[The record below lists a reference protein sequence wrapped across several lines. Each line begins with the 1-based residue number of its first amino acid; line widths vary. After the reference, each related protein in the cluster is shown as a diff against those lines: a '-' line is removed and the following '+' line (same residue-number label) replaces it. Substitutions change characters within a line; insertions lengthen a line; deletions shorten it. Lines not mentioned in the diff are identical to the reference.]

1 MFTQYLLKP
10 TLTGLNRFFSHL
22 LLERWTV
29 DGIVLRISGRLD
41 APQRPPKRRKL
52 SHELLAL
59 LRRRR
64 RQNRLWWRQHTTL
77 RPVNV
82 TQNIILWRWN
92 WLRRQNATLWPVN
105 VTRNVVLWRQ
115 NRLRWRP
122 HTTLRPVGVVL
133 WRHNIIIISRRC
145 DVKVWLIRWHFYV
158 NFRSCLVTDEQEL
171 WKMLLAY
178 VWLSIARDQFD
189 YVSYLSA
196 LTVPLV
202 KAENTHCWGRQG
214 AL

>member
-77 RPVNV
+77 RPV
-82 TQNIILWRWN
+82 
-92 WLRRQNATLWPVN
+92 
-105 VTRNVVLWRQ
+105 
-115 NRLRWRP
+115 
-122 HTTLRPVGVVL
+122 GVVL

-145 DVKVWLIRWHFYV
+145 DVKVWLIRWHFNV

-171 WKMLLAY
+171 WKTLLAY

-196 LTVPLV
+196 LTLPLV
-202 KAENTHCWGRQG
+202 KAENTHCWGRQV